1 MSEYKGVLRPLK
13 SGGFSYCKSPEHLVG
28 KGRCNHLPGMAFNM
42 SKSESGLSVVEVQSV
57 DFDSNMKPGEYKVE
71 EKELNDFVLNLD
83 KELSRKKKE
92 DILNFFKTHN
102 I

>member
-1 MSEYKGVLRPLK
+1 MSGYKGVLRPLK

-42 SKSESGLSVVEVQSV
+42 ARSESGLSVVEVQSV
-57 DFDSNMKPGEYKVE
+57 DFDNNVKPGEYKVE
-71 EKELNDFVLNLD
+71 EKKLNDFVMKLD
-83 KELSRKKKE
+83 KELSKKKK
-92 DILNFFKTHN
+92 DSILKYFKSHN